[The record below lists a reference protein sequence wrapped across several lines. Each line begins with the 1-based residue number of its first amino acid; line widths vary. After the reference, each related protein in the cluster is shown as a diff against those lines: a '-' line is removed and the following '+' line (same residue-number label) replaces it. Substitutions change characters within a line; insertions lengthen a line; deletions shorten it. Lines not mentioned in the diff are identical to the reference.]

1 MAGIIAIIGR
11 PNAGKSSLFNR
22 LTGKRDA
29 IVDDMPGV
37 TRDRLYGEVEY
48 RGREFYVIDTGGI
61 FGEDTAFS
69 AGIRMHVDEAVKE
82 CDAVIFLI
90 DGQEGVTG
98 SDEEIAEFLRR
109 GGIEDKPVIVAVN
122 KLDDPKHDDLMN
134 DAYVLGFKNVVGIS
148 AMHKRGIDELLDLIA
163 DLLPE
168 DVNGE
173 DSVTPG
179 PLTGEESLLTSGEIG
194 GCKEIRLVIAG
205 KPNVGKSSLLNR
217 ITGAERALVSPVAGT
232 TRDPVDMAVEIDGQ
246 KFRLIDTAGLRRR
259 AKFDGDLEYYS
270 FVRTLAAVDRAD
282 VALLMMDANE
292 PCTDQDKKIAA
303 HVVRKGKGIVIV
315 LNKWDLVS
323 GEKAGK
329 KADEL
334 MKKVREDMP
343 FLSYAP
349 VVFASA
355 LNGRGVQKIV
365 QAVLTVNENR
375 QKRIPTNIL
384 NRLMR
389 DVLAFDRLPSD
400 RKGRALKVYYC
411 SQAESEPP
419 TFIFFVNSP
428 ELVNTGFE
436 NHVKNKLRELE
447 DFTGTPIRTFWRGK
461 DKGE

>member
-48 RGREFYVIDTGGI
+48 RGRNFYVIDTGGI
-61 FGEDTAFS
+61 FGTDTEFS
-69 AGIRMHVDEAVKE
+69 EGIRMHVEEAVKE

-109 GGIEDKPVIVAVN
+109 GGIGDKPVIVAVN

-134 DAYVLGFKNVVGIS
+134 DAYSLGFENVIGIS
-148 AMHKRGIDELLDLIA
+148 AMHKRGIDDLLDLIA

-168 DVNGE
+168 DM
-173 DSVTPG
+173 DS
-179 PLTGEESLLTSGEIG
+179 EKDEASDD
-194 GCKEIRLVIAG
+194 EIRLVIAG

-217 ITGAERALVSPVAGT
+217 ITGAERSLVSPVAGT

-246 KFRLIDTAGLRRR
+246 RFRLIDTAGLRRR

-282 VALLMMDANE
+282 VALLMMDAAE

-323 GEKAGK
+323 GEK

-334 MKKVREDMP
+334 MKKVRDDMP

-355 LNGRGVQKIV
+355 LSGRGVQKIV
-365 QAVLTVNENR
+365 QAVLTVNQNR
-375 QKRIPTNIL
+375 QKRIPTNML

-461 DKGE
+461 EKGE

>member
-37 TRDRLYGEVEY
+37 TRDRLYGEFEY

-69 AGIRMHVDEAVKE
+69 QGIRMHVDEAVKE

-134 DAYVLGFKNVVGIS
+134 DAYVLGFEHVVGIS

-168 DVNGE
+168 DM
-173 DSVTPG
+173 D
-179 PLTGEESLLTSGEIG
+179 GEESEDSGE
-194 GCKEIRLVIAG
+194 EIRLVIAG
-205 KPNVGKSSLLNR
+205 KPNVGKSSLLNK
-217 ITGAERALVSPVAGT
+217 ITGAERSLVSPIAGT
-232 TRDPVDMAVEIDGQ
+232 TRDPVDMAVEIDGH

-282 VALLMMDANE
+282 IALLLMDANE

-334 MKKVREDMP
+334 MKKIREDMP
-343 FLSYAP
+343 FVGYAP

-355 LNGRGVQKIV
+355 LSGRGLQKIM

-375 QKRIPTNIL
+375 QKRIPTNML

-428 ELVNTGFE
+428 ELVNSGFE

-447 DFTGTPIRTFWRGK
+447 DFTGTPIRTFWRGREK
-461 DKGE
+461 EN

>member
-37 TRDRLYGEVEY
+37 TRDRLYGEFEY
-48 RGREFYVIDTGGI
+48 RGRNYYVIDTGGI

-134 DAYVLGFKNVVGIS
+134 DAYVLGFEHVVGIS
-148 AMHKRGIDELLDLIA
+148 AMHKRGIDDLVELIA

-168 DVNGE
+168 GVD
-173 DSVTPG
+173 
-179 PLTGEESLLTSGEIG
+179 GEESDDAGE
-194 GCKEIRLVIAG
+194 EIRLVIAG
-205 KPNVGKSSLLNR
+205 KPNVGKSSLLNK
-217 ITGAERALVSPVAGT
+217 ITGAERSLVSPVAGT

-259 AKFDGDLEYYS
+259 AKFGRGASRSDGDLEYYS

-282 VALLMMDANE
+282 IALLLMDANE

-303 HVVRKGKGIVIV
+303 HVARKGKGIVIV

-323 GEKAGK
+323 GEK

-343 FLSYAP
+343 FVGYAP

-355 LNGRGVQKIV
+355 LSGRGLQKIV

-389 DVLAFDRLPSD
+389 DVLSFDRLPSD
-400 RKGRALKVYYC
+400 RKGRSLKVYYC

-461 DKGE
+461 DKDSNG

>member
-37 TRDRLYGEVEY
+37 TRDRLYGEFEY
-48 RGREFYVIDTGGI
+48 RGRNYYVIDTGGI

-69 AGIRMHVDEAVKE
+69 QGIRMHVDEAVKE

-134 DAYVLGFKNVVGIS
+134 DAYVLGFEHVVGIS
-148 AMHKRGIDELLDLIA
+148 AMHKRGIDDLVELIA

-168 DVNGE
+168 GVD
-173 DSVTPG
+173 
-179 PLTGEESLLTSGEIG
+179 GEESDDAGE
-194 GCKEIRLVIAG
+194 EIRLVIAG
-205 KPNVGKSSLLNR
+205 KPNVGKSSLLNK
-217 ITGAERALVSPVAGT
+217 ITGAERSLVSPVAGT

-259 AKFDGDLEYYS
+259 AKFGRGASRSDGDLEYYS

-282 VALLMMDANE
+282 IALLLMDANE

-303 HVVRKGKGIVIV
+303 HVARKGKGIVIV

-323 GEKAGK
+323 GEK

-343 FLSYAP
+343 FVGYAP

-355 LNGRGVQKIV
+355 LSGRGLQKIV

-389 DVLAFDRLPSD
+389 DVLSFDRLPSD
-400 RKGRALKVYYC
+400 RKGRSLKVYYC

-461 DKGE
+461 DKDSNG

>member
-1 MAGIIAIIGR
+1 MANIIAIIGR

-29 IVDDMPGV
+29 IVDDIPGV
-37 TRDRLYGEVEY
+37 TRDRLYGEFEH
-48 RGREFYVIDTGGI
+48 RGRNFYVIDTGGI

-69 AGIRMHVDEAVKE
+69 SGIRAHVSEAVKE
-82 CDAVIFLI
+82 CDAVIFML
-90 DGQEGVTG
+90 DGQEGVTS

-109 GGIEDKPVIVAVN
+109 GGIEAKPVIVAMN
-122 KLDDPKHDDLMN
+122 KLDDPKHDDYMN
-134 DAYVLGFKNVVGIS
+134 DAYTLGFEHVIGIS
-148 AMHKRGIDELLDLIA
+148 AMHKRGLDELLDMIA

-168 DVNGE
+168 DSE
-173 DSVTPG
+173 SEELDDSAD
-179 PLTGEESLLTSGEIG
+179 
-194 GCKEIRLVIAG
+194 EIRLVIAG
-205 KPNVGKSSLLNR
+205 KPNVGKSSLLNK
-217 ITGAERALVSPVAGT
+217 ITKSERSLVSPVAGT
-232 TRDPVDMAVEIDGQ
+232 TRDPVDMAVNIDGQ
-246 KFRLIDTAGLRRR
+246 AFRFIDTAGLRRR

-270 FVRTLAAVDRAD
+270 FVRTLAAVDRSD
-282 VALLMMDANE
+282 IALLLMDANE

-303 HVVRKGKGIVIV
+303 HIVRKGKGIVIV

-323 GEKAGK
+323 GDK

-355 LNGRGVQKIV
+355 LNGRGLQKII
-365 QAVLTVNENR
+365 QAVLTVNVNR
-375 QKRIPTNIL
+375 QKRIATNQL

-400 RKGRALKVYYC
+400 KKGRALKVYYC
-411 SQAESEPP
+411 SQADTEPP
-419 TFIFFVNSP
+419 TFIFFVNNP

-447 DFTGTPIRTFWRGK
+447 DFTGTPIRTFWRGRE
-461 DKGE
+461 KGE

>member
-1 MAGIIAIIGR
+1 MANIIAIIGR

-29 IVDDMPGV
+29 IVDDIPGV
-37 TRDRLYGEVEY
+37 TRDRLYGEFEH
-48 RGREFYVIDTGGI
+48 RGRNFYVIDTGGI

-69 AGIRMHVDEAVKE
+69 SGIRAHVSEAVKE
-82 CDAVIFLI
+82 CDAVIFML
-90 DGQEGVTG
+90 DGQEGVTS

-109 GGIEDKPVIVAVN
+109 GGIEAKPVIVAMN
-122 KLDDPKHDDLMN
+122 KLDDPKHDDYMN
-134 DAYVLGFKNVVGIS
+134 DAYTLGFEHVIGIS
-148 AMHKRGIDELLDLIA
+148 AMHKRGLDELLDMIA

-168 DVNGE
+168 DTE
-173 DSVTPG
+173 S
-179 PLTGEESLLTSGEIG
+179 EETDESAD
-194 GCKEIRLVIAG
+194 EIRLVIAG
-205 KPNVGKSSLLNR
+205 KPNVGKSSLLNK
-217 ITGAERALVSPVAGT
+217 ITKSERSLVSPVAGT
-232 TRDPVDMAVEIDGQ
+232 TRDPVDMAITIDGQ
-246 KFRLIDTAGLRRR
+246 AFRFIDTAGLRRR
-259 AKFDGDLEYYS
+259 AKFDGDIEYYS
-270 FVRTLAAVDRAD
+270 FVRTLAAVDRSD
-282 VALLMMDANE
+282 IALLLMDANE

-303 HVVRKGKGIVIV
+303 HIVRKGKGIVIV
-315 LNKWDLVS
+315 LNKWDLVN
-323 GEKAGK
+323 GDK

-355 LNGRGVQKIV
+355 LNGRGLQKII
-365 QAVLTVNENR
+365 QAVLTVNANR
-375 QKRIPTNIL
+375 QKRIATNQL

-400 RKGRALKVYYC
+400 KKGRALKVYYC

-419 TFIFFVNSP
+419 TFIFFVNNP

-447 DFTGTPIRTFWRGK
+447 DFTGTPIRTFWRGR
-461 DKGE
+461 DKEQ

>member
-37 TRDRLYGEVEY
+37 TRDRLYGEFEY
-48 RGREFYVIDTGGI
+48 RGRNYYVIDTGGI

-69 AGIRMHVDEAVKE
+69 QGIRMHVDEAVKE

-134 DAYVLGFKNVVGIS
+134 DAYVLGFEHVVGIS
-148 AMHKRGIDELLDLIA
+148 AMHKRGIDELLELIA

-168 DVNGE
+168 GVEGE
-173 DSVTPG
+173 DSEDA
-179 PLTGEESLLTSGEIG
+179 GE
-194 GCKEIRLVIAG
+194 EIRLVIAG
-205 KPNVGKSSLLNR
+205 KPNVGKSSLLNK
-217 ITGAERALVSPVAGT
+217 ITGSERSLVSPVAGT
-232 TRDPVDMAVEIDGQ
+232 TRDLVDMAVDIDGQ

-282 VALLMMDANE
+282 IALLLMDANE
-292 PCTDQDKKIAA
+292 PCTEQDKKIAA

-323 GEKAGK
+323 GEK

-343 FLSYAP
+343 FVGYAP

-355 LNGRGVQKIV
+355 LSGRGLQKIV
-365 QAVLTVNENR
+365 QAVLAVNENR
-375 QKRIPTNIL
+375 QKRIPTNML

-400 RKGRALKVYYC
+400 RKGRSLKVYYC

-461 DKGE
+461 DKDSNG